1 MSEYRLVAQISESA
15 QIQIQTESLNELAQ
29 ALVFF
34 NLASPSAQRDGVAQA
49 PAPAAAEPVAEEPKA
64 KKPKASAKAATSPDT
79 AAPADVSEKKTPASD
94 TSDTTPSASANGA
107 DEGNAAAAG
116 QEVETPAAQAASSA
130 GSSQSTPAQAAEAVR
145 AYGAKHGIAAARE
158 LLQKFGFAKTA
169 DITAEKAGEVVA
181 AASV

>member
-1 MSEYRLVAQISESA
+1 MSEYKLVAQISESA
-15 QIQIQTESLNELAQ
+15 QIQIQTETLNELAQ

-34 NLASPSAQRDGVAQA
+34 NLATPAAQRDGVAQA
-49 PAPAAAEPVAEEPKA
+49 PAPVAEEPKA
-64 KKPKASAKAATSPDT
+64 KKSKAAKAATSPDT
-79 AAPADVSEKKTPASD
+79 AETAAASETKTPASD

-116 QEVETPAAQAASSA
+116 QEAETVAAPAASSA

-169 DITAEKAGEVVA
+169 DITADKAGEVVT

>member
-1 MSEYRLVAQISESA
+1 MSEYKLVAQISESA
-15 QIQIQTESLNELAQ
+15 QIQIQTDNLNEMAQ
-29 ALVFF
+29 ALLFF
-34 NLASPSAQRDGVAQA
+34 NLATPSAQA

-64 KKPKASAKAATSPDT
+64 KKPKAAKPAATQPAAEAAPVET
-79 AAPADVSEKKTPASD
+79 AAAEPAVES
-94 TSDTTPSASANGA
+94 PS
-107 DEGNAAAAG
+107 EGNAAAAG

-169 DITAEKAGEVVA
+169 DITADKAGEVVA

>member
-1 MSEYRLVAQISESA
+1 MSEYSLVAQISESA
-15 QIQIQTESLNELAQ
+15 QIQIKTESLNELAQ

-49 PAPAAAEPVAEEPKA
+49 PAPAAAERVAEEPKA
-64 KKPKASAKAATSPDT
+64 KKPKAAKPAATQPAAEAAPVET
-79 AAPADVSEKKTPASD
+79 AAAEPAVES
-94 TSDTTPSASANGA
+94 PS
-107 DEGNAAAAG
+107 EGNAAAAG

-169 DITAEKAGEVVA
+169 DITADKAGEVVA